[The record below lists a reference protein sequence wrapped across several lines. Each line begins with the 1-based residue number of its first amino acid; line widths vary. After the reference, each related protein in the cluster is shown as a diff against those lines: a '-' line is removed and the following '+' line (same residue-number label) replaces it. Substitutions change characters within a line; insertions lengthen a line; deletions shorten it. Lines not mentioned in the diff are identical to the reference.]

1 MKKYLTLE
9 DLYNYYSTATNNVMF
24 DSKEAEGEIVV
35 QIPAM
40 TTFEKADDGQLVP
53 VTIRACHTKVCV
65 NRYDISH
72 EVMTNALGSIINKP
86 ILGFIHE
93 VDGVPQF
100 YRHNHHIED
109 NEIVY
114 EEYPIGVIPESAN
127 PHLEYDEEADVERVV
142 VNGLI
147 FAIYSKAAEIIERE
161 GQCNVSV
168 EMNIKKMTFDVKRK
182 VLVIHDFEFSGV
194 TILGVDDNGNKII
207 PGMAGS
213 NITLA
218 DFSAKNNGIIETND
232 EKLKG
237 LINSAMADF
246 NKNLSGKGG
255 ETTMTKNFEIS
266 HDDIRCALYNLLDTD
281 ERDVWINAVYD
292 NYCVYEDWN
301 SHIIWKQGYSKSDED
316 NTVQLEGEA
325 VQVTAQWL
333 TADELKAVE
342 ALRQDLADMTASN
355 DNAIEALNELK
366 AEKDELSGK
375 LANYEAEPSKMEL
388 FEKYGEALSDNV
400 EFNELKKTE
409 AHFTLSLEELSEKI
423 DSIILNKAKAT
434 MFEEKVINTLMPS
447 KPLIVPNK
455 VSGRYGDIFAKR

>member
-9 DLYNYYSTATNNVMF
+9 DLYNYYATAAQNVTF
-24 DSKEAEGEIVV
+24 DSNEAEGEIVV
-35 QIPAM
+35 QIPAI

-53 VTIRACHTKVCV
+53 VTIRACHTKVCI

-161 GQCNVSV
+161 GKCDVSI

-194 TILGVDDNGNKII
+194 TILGVDDNGNKIN

-213 NITLA
+213 DITLA
-218 DFSAKNNGIIETND
+218 DFSAKNNGIIDTND
-232 EKLKG
+232 EKLNG

-246 NKNLSGKGG
+246 NKNLSEKGG
-255 ETTMTKNFEIS
+255 ETTMIKNFEIS
-266 HDDIRCALYNLLDTD
+266 HDDIRCALYGLLDSV

-292 NYCVYEDWN
+292 NYCIYEDWN
-301 SHIIWKQGYSKSDED
+301 THITWRQGYSKSDED
-316 NTVQLEGEA
+316 NAVQLEGEA
-325 VQVTAQWL
+325 VVVTAEWL
-333 TADELKAVE
+333 TAEEKETLNS
-342 ALRQDLADMTASN
+342 LRQTAEENSTKVVELESQLN
-355 DNAIEALNELK
+355 DAT
-366 AEKDELSGK
+366 GK

-388 FEKYGEALSDNV
+388 FEKYGEVLSDNI

-423 DSIILNKAKAT
+423 DAIILNKAKST
-434 MFEEKVINTLMPS
+434 MFEKKEDNAPIPS
-447 KPLIVPNK
+447 KPLIAQTK
-455 VSGRYGDIFAKR
+455 VSGRYGDIFTKR